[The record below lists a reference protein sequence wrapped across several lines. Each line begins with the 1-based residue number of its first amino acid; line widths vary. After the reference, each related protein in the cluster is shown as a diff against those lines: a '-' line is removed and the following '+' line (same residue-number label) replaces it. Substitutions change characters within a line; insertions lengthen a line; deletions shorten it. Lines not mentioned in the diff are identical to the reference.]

1 VDLTITPVMPRKKY
15 TETTFGERLM
25 GLRKARGMTQMQLAK
40 AAKTTQRAIS
50 YYENEAGF
58 PPAPAVI
65 ALAGALHVTA
75 DELLGIKPQPR
86 EASKFEQVTSDP
98 ESMRL
103 WKRFQ
108 RITLL
113 PERDQRAVIRLINS
127 LTGSTGAEAHD

>member
-1 VDLTITPVMPRKKY
+1 MHLTIAPVMPRKKY
-15 TETTFGERLM
+15 TETSFGERLI
-25 GLRKARGMTQMQLAK
+25 GLRKAHGLTQIQLAK

-58 PPAPAVI
+58 PPAPAVV
-65 ALAGALHVTA
+65 ALARALHVTT
-75 DELLGIKPQPR
+75 DELLGMKPQPR

-108 RITLL
+108 RIARL

-127 LTGSTGAEAHD
+127 LTGVVGVEAHD

>member
-1 VDLTITPVMPRKKY
+1 MPRKKY
-15 TETTFGERLM
+15 TESSFGERLM
-25 GLRKARGMTQMQLAK
+25 GLRKARGMTQIQLAK

-65 ALAGALHVTA
+65 ALAHALNVTA
-75 DELLGIKPQPR
+75 DELLGIEPQTR

-98 ESMRL
+98 ESMRQ

-108 RITLL
+108 RIALL
-113 PERDQRAVIRLINS
+113 PKRDQRAVIRLINS
-127 LTGSTGAEAHD
+127 LTGTAEAHD

>member
-1 VDLTITPVMPRKKY
+1 MNLKIASVMPRKKY
-15 TETTFGERLM
+15 TESSFGERLM
-25 GLRKARGMTQMQLAK
+25 GLRKARGMTQIQLAK

-65 ALAGALHVTA
+65 ALAHALNVTA
-75 DELLGIKPQPR
+75 DELLGIEPQTR

-98 ESMRL
+98 ESMRQ

-108 RITLL
+108 RIALL
-113 PERDQRAVIRLINS
+113 PKRDQRAVIRLINS
-127 LTGSTGAEAHD
+127 LTGTAEAHD

>member
-1 VDLTITPVMPRKKY
+1 MPRKKY
-15 TETTFGERLM
+15 TESSFGERLM
-25 GLRKARGMTQMQLAK
+25 GLRKARGMTQIQLAK

-65 ALAGALHVTA
+65 GLARALHVTA
-75 DELLGIKPQPR
+75 DELLGIEPQSR
-86 EASKFEQVTSDP
+86 EASKFEQVTNDP
-98 ESMRL
+98 ESMRQ

-108 RITLL
+108 RVTLL

-127 LTGSTGAEAHD
+127 LTGMTGSEA